1 LVDYELRPLF
11 RLSTPISLNP
21 KPGTQFGEI
30 TSYEVFVKTRRE
42 HFAHLLLLAEKDE
55 EDEHEGDY
63 HVYKQ
68 KQTKETSSGR
78 NLKASKSSS
87 DNKRSGRRWDS
98 DGRNAHGYQWKSVE
112 QSILEMSGKVK
123 GSDLKIRR

>member
-1 LVDYELRPLF
+1 
-11 RLSTPISLNP
+11 
-21 KPGTQFGEI
+21 
-30 TSYEVFVKTRRE
+30 VFVKTRRE